1 MNIQI
6 IEDKKI
12 RIEMEDQI
20 METIEDFG
28 EELEGEV
35 TVTEQHD
42 LFYMND
48 NAELLDDNKKEFF
61 HSVTEKL

>member
-1 MNIQI
+1 
-6 IEDKKI
+6 
-12 RIEMEDQI
+12 

-48 NAELLDDNKKEFF
+48 NAELLDNNKKEIF
-61 HSVTEKL
+61 HSVTEENLHIVK